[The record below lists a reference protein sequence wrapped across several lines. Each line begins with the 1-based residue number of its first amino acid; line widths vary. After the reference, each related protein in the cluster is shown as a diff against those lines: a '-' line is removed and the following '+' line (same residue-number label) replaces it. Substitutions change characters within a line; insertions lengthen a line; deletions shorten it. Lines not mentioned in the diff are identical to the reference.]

1 MKAIV
6 AYYDVKCKL
15 LSTLSSPFHSVANHE
30 ERTSIPVLDAL
41 YCRGC
46 ARGKFVDAL
55 WDY

>member
-15 LSTLSSPFHSVANHE
+15 LSNISRAFHSVADHE
-30 ERTSIPVLDAL
+30 EITPIFVLNAL
-41 YCRGC
+41 HCRGR
-46 ARGKFVDAL
+46 ARGKFADAL